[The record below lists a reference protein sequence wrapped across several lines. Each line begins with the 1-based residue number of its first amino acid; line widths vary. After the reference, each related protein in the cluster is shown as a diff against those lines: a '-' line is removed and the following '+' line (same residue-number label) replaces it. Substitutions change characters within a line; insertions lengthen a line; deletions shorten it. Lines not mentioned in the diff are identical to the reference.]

1 MQTQTSKCHCGQPF
15 DSSDHCPVCFC
26 EHFERVCDF
35 STNGWT
41 FDPSR
46 EVWWAKIGPS
56 TWREVKGAFDDPP
69 SWRPESI

>member
-1 MQTQTSKCHCGQPF
+1 M
-15 DSSDHCPVCFC
+15 D
-26 EHFERVCDF
+26 DF
-35 STNGWT
+35 AKVNGWT

-46 EVWWAKIGPS
+46 EVWWAKVSPS